1 MTLKTS
7 LLITGDSS
15 VAQKAVADLA
25 RSVVAA
31 AASAKASAAGFD
43 AAARAEQGA
52 AAAAKEVAAS
62 ASDAADAVRQLSGA
76 ATGAA
81 GAVASVGGGAA
92 SSAGAVEG
100 ATGKVRQ
107 HTKAVND
114 NEQEMRRHAMGV
126 RNLGQQFAD
135 LGVMVG
141 GGISPIRAF
150 ATQAGQMGYALSE
163 MGGRAGAVGA
173 VLTGPFGIGLTVA
186 LSLLAPTIEM
196 LLDGEKAADAL
207 GDALAKAAERS
218 DSFGNAQSLIG
229 KAVDLATG
237 KLKTHNAE
245 LRETIRLQAEA
256 GLLAAQQAE
265 TEARKAIKGVGEPTL
280 LDRVVSSG
288 ALSGPSYGGA
298 GSQAGEQQQRG
309 ARSLADNAPLRRL
322 RDEVLAGGMDASQ
335 IRQRVDA
342 MAKAGQLAGRSAEQ
356 IIELKNQLYDLPR
369 ALNDQKAN
377 RAAIDALDGK
387 GVAAAL
393 KPYERPRTTS
403 AKKSN
408 AAALG
413 EFGRDAGDRI
423 ASITERFDDT
433 APLVRQVLQARREL
447 DDLMDDLARRKPPGF
462 EKLISDAKE
471 ARGAIDAGLNRPLDD
486 FLDSQAQQLAQG
498 RLIIDGRQAE
508 AEALRAIVAIERQR
522 GPLSADQRAEVLATV
537 EALRAQER
545 QLEKVRAIQQ
555 VNLSALQ
562 DMKSIVAQTIYEG
575 PQSLAQLPAR
585 LLESFKRYSA
595 EKIAEEMF
603 GDLFRDLRDQVMGAS
618 KVDRASNVIVGA
630 FDRAATAADALAG
643 ALARP
648 ASAGTAGAV
657 GAGASDAAFAKA
669 VGAAASGA
677 VDRVL
682 GRLEG
687 ARPIE
692 ERPRDDGGDIVVTAR
707 RQSGVYADVIG
718 GVLKKIG
725 IGDKTASDIGK
736 GAGKALAGAMEGQM
750 AAGVAGMLGIK
761 TSNTG
766 GAIGG
771 AIGKFLPIPG
781 GSIIGGLL
789 GGVLGGLFGSKTAPN
804 ASAIFSNSD
813 TAKVSGSSDE
823 MRASLKGSASSI
835 TTGLKQIAEQLG
847 GSLGAFTVSIGK
859 YDDYY
864 RVSSTDTK
872 TVGEKGYSPGR
883 VPGLIYDGKDEAAA
897 IAAALVDAIKD
908 GAIKGVSPA
917 VSAALRST
925 SDINDAVKEASGA
938 QQLELLIGGPSA
950 QIKKALSDFE
960 KVAAERVRMAKAYGL
975 DLLATDKVNAAERL
989 KLNEQLVAAQ
999 VGSLKTLVQE
1009 MTSGSLFEGTAMDK
1023 IAALNTSIAKAK
1035 ADLDAGVEGS
1045 ADTLAR
1051 LYEQRLAASK
1061 DAYGTTSAYAA
1072 DRQSTIAEAQA
1083 AIARVNAQVTA
1094 AAQAKG
1100 SDPALATTNA
1110 ALNENNDQNAR
1121 ILAAI
1126 EGLPAQIGTVVANDY
1141 AGRFDLGR
1149 LAAMR

>member
-25 RSVVAA
+25 RSVDAA
-31 AASAKASAAGFD
+31 AASAKASAAALE
-43 AAARAEQGA
+43 AAARAEKGVATASKEA
-52 AAAAKEVAAS
+52 AAATT
-62 ASDAADAVRQLSGA
+62 D
-76 ATGAA
+76 AA
-81 GAVASVGGGAA
+81 GAVRELAGAATASAGAVAAVGSGVA
-92 SSAGAVEG
+92 SSAGAVDA

-107 HTKAVND
+107 HSKAVND
-114 NEQEMRRHAMGV
+114 NEQEMRRHSAAV
-126 RNLGQQFAD
+126 RNFGQQIGDTA
-135 LGVMVG
+135 VMIQ
-141 GGISPIRAF
+141 GGIDPIRAF
-150 ATQAGQMGYALSE
+150 ATQAGQMGYAMSE
-163 MGGRAGAVGA
+163 MKGKAGAVGA
-173 VLTGPFGIGLTVA
+173 FLTGPWGIALTVA
-186 LSLLAPTIEM
+186 VTTLAPFAEKLFETGDAARQAELATSALADAQNILGELFGKASSKIAEQNELLRVNARIKAIDLRQTASQEARDAKQTFASAGTGVANAVPGLGPVAALGSLFGLNGNARVLDLAARARRADGMTNSADRAKAFDAIIRDSEKTNFKGSGIDGTAFREALSKAVASRADLVIADLIDDSLDKGRINPLLAKP
-196 LLDGEKAADAL
+196 DG
-207 GDALAKAAERS
+207 R
-218 DSFGNAQSLIG
+218 
-229 KAVDLATG
+229 
-237 KLKTHNAE
+237 
-245 LRETIRLQAEA
+245 
-256 GLLAAQQAE
+256 
-265 TEARKAIKGVGEPTL
+265 RKKG
-280 LDRVVSSG
+280 
-288 ALSGPSYGGA
+288 
-298 GSQAGEQQQRG
+298 
-309 ARSLADNAPLRRL
+309 
-322 RDEVLAGGMDASQ
+322 
-335 IRQRVDA
+335 
-342 MAKAGQLAGRSAEQ
+342 
-356 IIELKNQLYDLPR
+356 
-369 ALNDQKAN
+369 
-377 RAAIDALDGK
+377 
-387 GVAAAL
+387 
-393 KPYERPRTTS
+393 

-462 EKLISDAKE
+462 EKLIADAKE
-471 ARGAIDAGLNRPLDD
+471 ARGAIDAGLNRPLND
-486 FLDSQAQQLAQG
+486 FLDNQAQQLAQG
-498 RLIIDGRQAE
+498 RLIIDGRASE

-555 VNLSALQ
+555 VNLNALQ

-603 GDLFRDLRDQVMGAS
+603 GDLFRDMRDQVMGAS

-630 FDRAATAADALAG
+630 FDRAAAAADALAG
-643 ALARP
+643 SLSGAPGA
-648 ASAGTAGAV
+648 AAGAIAPGV
-657 GAGASDAAFAKA
+657 SDAAFAKV
-669 VGAAASGA
+669 VGAAATSA
-677 VDRVL
+677 VDRIM

-692 ERPRDDGGDIVVTAR
+692 ERPKDEGDIVVTAR
-707 RQSGVYADVIG
+707 RQSSVYADTIG

-725 IGDKTASDIGK
+725 IGDKTATDIGK

-813 TAKVSGSSDE
+813 TARVSGSSDE

-864 RVSSTDTK
+864 RVSSTETK

-917 VSAALRST
+917 VSAALKST
-925 SDINDAVKEASGA
+925 SDINDAVKEATGV
-938 QQLELLIGGPSA
+938 QQLELLIGGPAA
-950 QIKKALSDFE
+950 QIKKALADFE

-999 VGSLKTLVQE
+999 AGSLKTLVQE

-1094 AAQAKG
+1094 AQAAA

-1110 ALNENNDQNAR
+1110 ALDENNDQNAR

-1126 EGLPAQIGTVVANDY
+1126 EGLPGQIGTAVSSGY
-1141 AGRFDLGR
+1141 ASRFDLGK
-1149 LAAMR
+1149 LASMR

>member
-7 LLITGDSS
+7 LLITGDST

-25 RSVVAA
+25 RSVDAA
-31 AASAKASAAGFD
+31 AASAKTSATGFE
-43 AAARAEQGA
+43 AAARAEQGVAKASKEA
-52 AAAAKEVAAS
+52 AAAAT
-62 ASDAADAVRQLSGA
+62 DAAGAVRELAGA
-76 ATGAA
+76 ATASA
-81 GAVASVGGGAA
+81 GAVASVGSGVA

-107 HTKAVND
+107 HSKAVND
-114 NEQEMRRHAMGV
+114 NEQEMRRHSAAV
-126 RNLGQQFAD
+126 RNFGQQIGDTA
-135 LGVMVG
+135 VMIQ
-141 GGISPIRAF
+141 GGIDPIRAF
-150 ATQAGQMGYALSE
+150 ATQAGQMGYAMSE
-163 MGGRAGAVGA
+163 MKGKAGAVGA
-173 VLTGPFGIGLTVA
+173 FLTGPWGIALTVA
-186 LSLLAPTIEM
+186 VTTLAPLAEKLFETGDAARQAELATSALADAQNILGELFGKASSKIAEQNELLRVNARIKAIDLRQAATQEARAAKQTFVSAGTGVANAVPGLGPVSALGSLFGLNGNARVLDLAARARRADGMTNSADRAKAFDAIIRESEKTNFKGSGVDGTAFREALSKAVASRADLVIADLIDESLDKGRINPLLAKP
-196 LLDGEKAADAL
+196 DG
-207 GDALAKAAERS
+207 R
-218 DSFGNAQSLIG
+218 
-229 KAVDLATG
+229 
-237 KLKTHNAE
+237 
-245 LRETIRLQAEA
+245 
-256 GLLAAQQAE
+256 
-265 TEARKAIKGVGEPTL
+265 RKKG
-280 LDRVVSSG
+280 
-288 ALSGPSYGGA
+288 
-298 GSQAGEQQQRG
+298 
-309 ARSLADNAPLRRL
+309 
-322 RDEVLAGGMDASQ
+322 
-335 IRQRVDA
+335 
-342 MAKAGQLAGRSAEQ
+342 
-356 IIELKNQLYDLPR
+356 
-369 ALNDQKAN
+369 
-377 RAAIDALDGK
+377 
-387 GVAAAL
+387 
-393 KPYERPRTTS
+393 

-462 EKLISDAKE
+462 EKLIADAKE
-471 ARGAIDAGLNRPLDD
+471 ARGAIDAGLNRPLND

-498 RLIIDGRQAE
+498 RLIIDGRASE

-537 EALRAQER
+537 EALKVQER

-555 VNLSALQ
+555 VNLNALQ

-603 GDLFRDLRDQVMGAS
+603 GDLFRDMRDQVMGAS

-630 FDRAATAADALAG
+630 FDRAAAAADALAG
-643 ALARP
+643 SLSGAP
-648 ASAGTAGAV
+648 GTSAGAIAPGV
-657 GAGASDAAFAKA
+657 SDAAFAKA

-677 VDRVL
+677 VSKVI

-692 ERPRDDGGDIVVTAR
+692 ERPKDEGDIVVTAR
-707 RQSGVYADVIG
+707 RQSSVYADTIG

-725 IGDKTASDIGK
+725 IGDKTATDLGR
-736 GAGKALAGAMEGQM
+736 GAGQALAGAMEGQM

-766 GAIGG
+766 AAIGG
-771 AIGKFLPIPG
+771 AV
-781 GSIIGGLL
+781 GSISKLFGPAGSVIGGLL

-835 TTGLKQIAEQLG
+835 TTGLKQIAETLG

-859 YDDYY
+859 YDDYD

-917 VSAALRST
+917 VSAALKST
-925 SDINDAVKEASGA
+925 SDINDAVKEATGV
-938 QQLELLIGGPSA
+938 QQLELLIGGPAA
-950 QIKKALSDFE
+950 QLKKALADFE

-999 VGSLKTLVQE
+999 AGSLKTLVQE

-1094 AAQAKG
+1094 AQAAA

-1110 ALNENNDQNAR
+1110 ALDENNDQNAR

-1126 EGLPAQIGTVVANDY
+1126 EGLPGQIGTAVSSGY
-1141 AGRFDLGR
+1141 ASRFDLGK
-1149 LAAMR
+1149 LASMR